1 MTSVASIRRWLDAL
15 ATASTDSFKEANAL
29 DLNIWED
36 QSWFPSIQAL
46 FLIAPL
52 PKVMVEA
59 NPVVQIATSMGASRI
74 TGAKR
79 EAPRVHIVRK
89 NPYLLLRG

>member
-1 MTSVASIRRWLDAL
+1 MMFSRWG
-15 ATASTDSFKEANAL
+15 S
-29 DLNIWED
+29 
-36 QSWFPSIQAL
+36 SIQVL

-59 NPVVQIATSMGASRI
+59 NPVGQIATSMGASGI
-74 TGAKR
+74 TGIKR

-89 NPYLLLRG
+89 NPYLLLKNGQRLERGHFNVEVFSGAW